1 MNEEI
6 GGLFLQICRGRL
18 ERNTSKLL
26 DCLSSLPEEEIWK
39 RPNSHSNSIG
49 NLILHLCGNARQW
62 IISGIGGPK
71 DVRQRVQEFSRD
83 AFYPKA
89 ELEEM
94 VRTTVR
100 EADQTLADFGP
111 QLLVTERTIQGFR
124 VSCLEA
130 IFSCVEHWSH
140 HVGQVLY
147 ITKVVLDQDLGMT
160 RLTSEGF
167 NPNGGH

>member
-39 RPNSHSNSIG
+39 RPNSHSNSVG

-71 DVRQRVQEFSRD
+71 DVRQRVQEFSQTRSTPRPSLKRW
-83 AFYPKA
+83 FGRQSERPTKRW
-89 ELEEM
+89 
-94 VRTTVR
+94 RTSVPNCWWLKER
-100 EADQTLADFGP
+100 FKVFASLALRRSSP
-111 QLLVTERTIQGFR
+111 
-124 VSCLEA
+124 A
-130 IFSCVEHWSH
+130 WSTGH
-140 HVGQVLY
+140 
-147 ITKVVLDQDLGMT
+147 TMWD
-160 RLTSEGF
+160 RFCTSRRWSWIRI
-167 NPNGGH
+167 